1 MTRGQRAIGFTAT
14 LVIALV
20 LLASIFNEPRRQDET
35 VQAHINR
42 SVEGV
47 IDIYAYN
54 CVECHGP
61 YGEGFD
67 IYPALNDEIVRQ
79 KDTLQTYRVIE
90 RGRYGTEMA
99 AFGLSEGGM
108 LTHNQINGLVD
119 LIQYGDWNV
128 VLQRVTQLDLLPT
141 ATPTPTLT
149 PTMTPTATTTP
160 TQTPTMPPTFTPT
173 TGPSSTPA
181 SAPILPVMPT
191 HTPADAGGAPMFGVV
206 PTATTS
212 GNASIFDVVPTYT
225 PEVEAPV
232 FGVVPTNASE
242 DEAPIFGV
250 VPTNAPGGEVPD
262 PGVIATPTA
271 SGKAPVF
278 GVVPTQ
284 SGD

>member
-20 LLASIFNEPRRQDET
+20 LLASIFNEPQRQDET
-35 VQAHINR
+35 VQAHIHR

-79 KDTLQTYRVIE
+79 KDALQTYRVIE

-119 LIQYGDWNV
+119 LILYGDWSV
-128 VLQRVTQLDLLPT
+128 VLQRVAQLDLLPT

-149 PTMTPTATTTP
+149 PTMTSTATSTPTP

-173 TGPSSTPA
+173 TGPSSTPR

-191 HTPADAGGAPMFGVV
+191 G
-206 PTATTS
+206 
-212 GNASIFDVVPTYT
+212 T
-225 PEVEAPV
+225 PESV
-232 FGVVPTNASE
+232 S
-242 DEAPIFGV
+242 PIFGV
-250 VPTNAPGGEVPD
+250 VPTDIPPISGETPIFDVVPTD
-262 PGVIATPTA
+262 IPQGQ
-271 SGKAPVF
+271 APVF
-278 GVVPTQ
+278 GVVATQ
-284 SGD
+284 AGD